1 MNFEVIVI
9 GGGHAGTEAAFA
21 SSRYGKETCLIT
33 QSKDAIGQMSCN
45 PAIGGIG
52 KSHLVREIDAMG
64 GLMADCADK
73 AGIHFRVLNSSKGPA
88 VRATRC
94 QADRDLYSKSVKDII
109 NSEHLLSVIE
119 SEVVGLDISNNKVTG
134 VQLKNGE
141 KISSLKVILTAGTFL
156 NGKLFTG
163 DEATEGGRI
172 GEKPSKN
179 LADYLAD
186 LEMGTGRLKTGT
198 PPRILSKSVDWE
210 KTVEQPGDD
219 PRPAMSFHNS
229 PEIHPN
235 QISCFLTRTNEE
247 THEHIKKGIDK
258 SPMFSGKIEG
268 VGPRYCPSI
277 EDKIYRFADKLSHQI
292 FIEPE
297 GLKSELI
304 YPNGIS
310 TSMPANIQDAMVNSI
325 EGFENAKIAQYGYA
339 VEYDFFDPRGLK
351 HTLETKKIKGLY
363 FAGQING
370 TTGYEEAA
378 AQGLAASINAC
389 LSIDEKDPWI
399 SGRDNSYIGVL
410 IDDLVTLGT
419 KEPYRMFT
427 SRAEH
432 RLILRE
438 DNADQRLTPEARK
451 MGLVSDINWSNF
463 EKKLLMIEKEKNRLK
478 SIKIDRRDLPNS
490 ETTAKNKAAEKIS
503 ALEALRRPEVN
514 YQELCLQL
522 GIEEAEEK
530 VALDVVT
537 QEKYSGYISRQNK
550 EIKKVKKNENA
561 LIPESISYKEIKGL
575 SNESKQKLA
584 QVKPRTIAHAQRIP
598 GMTPAAISLLLVH
611 LKKASNSNEKN
622 VDKEAS
628 KRL

>member
-9 GGGHAGTEAAFA
+9 GGGHAGTEAAYT
-21 SSRYGKETCLIT
+21 SSRFGKRTCLVT
-33 QSKDAIGQMSCN
+33 QSKKAIGQMSCN

-94 QADRDLYSKSVKDII
+94 QADRDLYSLSVKDII
-109 NSEHLLSVIE
+109 NSERLLTVIE
-119 SEVVGLDISNNKVTG
+119 SEVTGLDISNNKVTG

-198 PPRILSKSVDWE
+198 PPRILSKSIDWE
-210 KTVEQPGDD
+210 KTVEQRGDD

-229 PEIHPN
+229 PEIHPK
-235 QISCFLTRTNEE
+235 QISCYLTRTNEK

-268 VGPRYCPSI
+268 IGPRYCPSI

-310 TSMPANIQDAMVNSI
+310 TSMPADIQDAMVNSI

-351 HTLETKKIKGLY
+351 HTLETKKNK
-363 FAGQING
+363 
-370 TTGYEEAA
+370 
-378 AQGLAASINAC
+378 
-389 LSIDEKDPWI
+389 
-399 SGRDNSYIGVL
+399 
-410 IDDLVTLGT
+410 
-419 KEPYRMFT
+419 
-427 SRAEH
+427 RALFCRSNKRNH
-432 RLILRE
+432 RI
-438 DNADQRLTPEARK
+438 
-451 MGLVSDINWSNF
+451 
-463 EKKLLMIEKEKNRLK
+463 
-478 SIKIDRRDLPNS
+478 
-490 ETTAKNKAAEKIS
+490 
-503 ALEALRRPEVN
+503 
-514 YQELCLQL
+514 
-522 GIEEAEEK
+522 
-530 VALDVVT
+530 
-537 QEKYSGYISRQNK
+537 
-550 EIKKVKKNENA
+550 
-561 LIPESISYKEIKGL
+561 
-575 SNESKQKLA
+575 
-584 QVKPRTIAHAQRIP
+584 
-598 GMTPAAISLLLVH
+598 
-611 LKKASNSNEKN
+611 
-622 VDKEAS
+622 
-628 KRL
+628 